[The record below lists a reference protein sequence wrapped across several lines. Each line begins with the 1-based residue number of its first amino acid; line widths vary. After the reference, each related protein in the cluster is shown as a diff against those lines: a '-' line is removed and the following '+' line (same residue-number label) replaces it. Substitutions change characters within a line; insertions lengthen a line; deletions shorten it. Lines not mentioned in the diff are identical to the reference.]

1 MRHFLRLL
9 ALTTA
14 ACGAATAALAHAFL
28 AHAMPGVGM
37 TVSGSPLEIELSF
50 TEGIV
55 AAFSGVKLTSA
66 KGVIIPLGKLTIDP
80 AKPNVLH
87 SMLGRPLTP
96 GTYVVSWHVVSVD
109 THRTQGTYKFT
120 VTP

>member
-1 MRHFLRLL
+1 MRHIQKLFV
-9 ALTTA
+9 TA
-14 ACGAATAALAHAFL
+14 AFACCAATAAFAHAFL
-28 AHAMPGVGM
+28 VHAMPGVGT

-50 TEGIV
+50 SEGIV
-55 AAFSGVKLTSA
+55 AGFSGVKLVSA
-66 KGVIIPLGKLTIDP
+66 DGEAIRLGKLTIDP

-96 GTYVVSWHVVSVD
+96 GIYTVSWHVVSVD

-120 VTP
+120 IAP